1 MEKSKTS
8 ELNRG
13 VMIFIGLAVL
23 TVVEY
28 LLAVNQLPVILL
40 WIIAFGKAA
49 LVVWFFMHIFRL
61 FRSEGG
67 H

>member
-1 MEKSKTS
+1 MEKSKSS
-8 ELNRG
+8 ELSRG
-13 VMIFIGLAVL
+13 VIVFITLAVL

-28 LLAVNQLPVILL
+28 FLAVSHLPSLLL

-49 LVVWFFMHIFRL
+49 LVVWFFMHVFRL
-61 FRSEGG
+61 FRSDGG

>member
-1 MEKSKTS
+1 MEKSKSS

-13 VMIFIGLAVL
+13 VIIFIGLAIL
-23 TVVEY
+23 TIIEY
-28 LLAVNQLPVILL
+28 ILAISQLPVILL
-40 WIIAFGKAA
+40 WMIAFGKAA